1 MIRCLLLLAMLVP
14 SLVLGQT
21 YPNKPVRM
29 IVPFA
34 PGGASDFVGRILQ
47 PRLSEL
53 LGTQIVVEN
62 RPGASGNIGMDA
74 ATCRTSTSS
83 LRPAA
88 KASPDGYTIYLGN
101 VGTVALNPAVF
112 TKLSVVPTRDFIAI
126 TQVVD
131 VPGVLVIHPD
141 VKANSVK
148 DLVAIAK
155 AYPGKLNYASPGSGS
170 QNRLETEVF
179 RKVAGGLDMVHV
191 PYKGGAGPAVA
202 GLAGGETHMMFVTA
216 SSAMT
221 FVKNGRIKLLAVTSG
236 KRLAAFPDTPTMAE
250 AGYPELTSGS
260 WQGVF
265 VPAGTPKEVVD
276 KLYGAVIETMKSPEV
291 VQRLATGGVDV
302 VTSKPGEFSKFVQSE
317 TERWG
322 KAVREAG
329 ATAD

>member
-1 MIRCLLLLAMLVP
+1 MTRLLLLLAALF
-14 SLVLGQT
+14 STTAFAQ
-21 YPNKPVRM
+21 YPNKAVRM

-34 PGGASDFVGRILQ
+34 PGGASDFVGRIMQ
-47 PRLSEL
+47 PRMSEL
-53 LGTQIVVEN
+53 LGQQIVVEN
-62 RPGASGNIGMDA
+62 RPGASGNIGLDA
-74 ATCRTSTSS
+74 
-83 LRPAA
+83 AA
-88 KASPDGYTIYLGN
+88 KAAPDGYTIFLGN
-101 VGTVALNPAVF
+101 VGTIALNPAVF
-112 TKLSVVPTRDFIAI
+112 QKLSVVPTRDFIHI

-141 VKANSVK
+141 VKANTVK

-170 QNRLETEVF
+170 QNRLEMEVF
-179 RKVAGGLDMVHV
+179 RKVAGNLDMVHV

-221 FVKNGRIKLLAVTSG
+221 FVKNGRVKLLAVTSA
-236 KRLAAFPDTPTMAE
+236 KRLAAFPDAPTMAE

-265 VPAGTPKEVVD
+265 VPAGTPKDVVD
-276 KLYGAVIETMKSPEV
+276 KLYGVIIETMKTPEV
-291 VQRLATGGVDV
+291 VQRLANGGVDV
-302 VTSKPGEFSKFVQSE
+302 VVSKPGEFTKFVQSE

-322 KAVREAG
+322 KAVKEAG

>member
-1 MIRCLLLLAMLVP
+1 MTRVLLLLAALF
-14 SLVLGQT
+14 SSAAFGQ
-21 YPNKPVRM
+21 YPNKPIRM

-47 PRLSEL
+47 PRMGEL
-53 LGTQIVVEN
+53 LGQQIVVEN
-62 RPGASGNIGMDA
+62 RPGASGNIGLDA
-74 ATCRTSTSS
+74 A
-83 LRPAA
+83 A
-88 KASPDGYTIYLGN
+88 KSAPDGYTIFLGN

-112 TKLSVVPTRDFIAI
+112 PKLGVTPTKDFISI

-141 VKANSVK
+141 VKANTVK

-170 QNRLETEVF
+170 QNRLEMEVF
-179 RKVAGGLDMVHV
+179 RRVGGNLDMVHV

-221 FVKNGRIKLLAVTSG
+221 FIKNGRIKLLAVTSS

-250 AGYPELTSGS
+250 SGFPELTSGS

-265 VPAGTPKEVVD
+265 VPTGTPKDVVD
-276 KLYGAVIETMKSPEV
+276 KLYSVLMETMKTPEV
-291 VQRLATGGVDV
+291 VQRLGNGGVDV
-302 VTSKPGEFSKFVQSE
+302 VTSAPVEFAKFVQSE
-317 TERWG
+317 TDRWG
-322 KAVREAG
+322 KAVKEAG
-329 ATAD
+329 ATPD

>member
-1 MIRCLLLLAMLVP
+1 MKKFIAGILLAIPLLAF
-14 SLVLGQT
+14 SQG
-21 YPNKPVRM
+21 YPNKPIRM

-47 PRLSEL
+47 PRLGEL
-53 LGTQIVVEN
+53 LGQQIVVEN

-74 ATCRTSTSS
+74 A
-83 LRPAA
+83 A
-88 KASPDGYTIYLGN
+88 KSAPDGYTIYLGN

-112 TKLSVVPTRDFIAI
+112 PKLGVVPTKDFIAI

-131 VPGVLVIHPD
+131 VPGVFVINPE
-141 VKANSVK
+141 VQANTVK
-148 DLVAIAK
+148 DIVAIAK

-170 QNRLETEVF
+170 QNRLEMEVF

-202 GLAGGETHMMFVTA
+202 GLAGGETHLMFVTA

-221 FVKNGRIKLLAVTSG
+221 FVKNGRIKLLAVTSN
-236 KRLAAFPDTPTMAE
+236 KRLEAFPGTPTMAE
-250 AGYPELTSGS
+250 SGFPELTSGS

-265 VPAGTPKEVVD
+265 VPAGTSKEVVD
-276 KLYGAVIETMKSPEV
+276 RLYGALMETMKTAEV
-291 VQRLATGGVDV
+291 RQRLANGGVEV
-302 VTSKPGEFSKFVQSE
+302 VTSAPGEFAKFVAAE
-317 TERWG
+317 TDRWG

-329 ATAD
+329 ATPD